1 MTDTPRTKA
10 AIQIFGD
17 YIRSEPAVPV
27 DFAEELEVELSD
39 AKTELAEARAEIE
52 RLKCCTNC
60 GSRLWAATGKGNCK
74 NCKDFSAWTS
84 QNKAAL
90 AAEGVAK

>member
-1 MTDTPRTKA
+1 MSKTPRTDEQ
-10 AIQIFGD
+10 AIRIMFGNLD
-17 YIRSEPAVPV
+17 TIVPV
-27 DFAEELEVELSD
+27 EFARQLE
-39 AKTELAEARAEIE
+39 TELAEARAEIE